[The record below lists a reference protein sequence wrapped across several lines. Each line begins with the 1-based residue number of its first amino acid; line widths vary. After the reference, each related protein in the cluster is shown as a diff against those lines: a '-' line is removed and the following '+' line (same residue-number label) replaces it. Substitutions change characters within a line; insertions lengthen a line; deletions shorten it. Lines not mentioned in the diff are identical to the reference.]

1 MQRKSLS
8 VKNQFL
14 DHVLL
19 ASLAII
25 AAGLLAI
32 WPIPHTIAI
41 RNILLVIGFFLSL
54 PAILRQR
61 DLFTFTKSLPIIFI
75 ALLFFWLLF
84 HYQFFSWDS
93 AAQLDELKSVWLRA
107 FLAACIALALALLM
121 PLRQSWMYAIYLG
134 IISPVL
140 IYFYSYVQLVL
151 KSQQLLHLNFPGLVE
166 HKIVLGYAGILFIA
180 TSLAVFLRW
189 LSYKSIDKYQR
200 GLIGFFLLVGVVL
213 SLISFVLVNTRNG
226 IGAFIILLSVWV
238 FVYSIQS
245 VKLKKY
251 FIPLAILISIIGIAG
266 YGVHKHLKL
275 NQQWNTF
282 IEDVAIGHQI
292 DEYPH
297 WQNNSKG
304 YPNNSV
310 GMVNVSTYERTA
322 WATAGIRYLNQYP
335 LGAGVLGDS
344 LKRMAAKNGVESHSL
359 RFSHS
364 GWIDLTMAIGI
375 PGFLLILLS
384 MLSSF
389 YWALKSR
396 TEIASVSIW
405 WLLAIALYWLIAEL
419 ATNKHFVEMLIFM
432 LIFIGAVNSFSANE
446 SNPKNK
452 LGELN

>member
-1 MQRKSLS
+1 MS

-14 DHVLL
+14 DHALL
-19 ASLAII
+19 AALAVI

-41 RNILLVIGFFLSL
+41 RNILLVIGFLVSL
-54 PAILRQR
+54 PVILRNR
-61 DLFTFTKSLPIIFI
+61 GLFTFTKSLPIIFI
-75 ALLFFWLLF
+75 ALLFLWLLF

-107 FLAACIALALALLM
+107 FLAACIALALSILI
-121 PLRQSWMYAIYLG
+121 PLKQSWMYLIYFG
-134 IISPVL
+134 FFSPIL
-140 IYFYSYVQLVL
+140 IYFYSYAQLVL
-151 KSQQLLHLNFPGLVE
+151 KSQQWLHLNFPGLVD

-180 TSLAVFLRW
+180 TALAIFLHW
-189 LSYKSIDKYQR
+189 LSYKSINKYQR

-238 FVYSIQS
+238 FVYFIQS

-251 FIPLAILISIIGIAG
+251 VAPLAILVMIIGIAG

-282 IEDVAIGHQI
+282 LEDVVIGYQV
-292 DEYPH
+292 DTYPH
-297 WQNNSKG
+297 WQDHAKG
-304 YPNNSV
+304 FPNNSIGV
-310 GMVNVSTYERTA
+310 VNVSTYERTA
-322 WATAGIRYLNQYP
+322 WATVGLRYLNQYP
-335 LGAGVLGDS
+335 FGAGVLGDS
-344 LKRMAAKNGVESHSL
+344 LRRMAAQNGIESNSL

-364 GWIDLTMAIGI
+364 GWIDLTLAIGT

-396 TEIASVSIW
+396 TEVASVSIW

-432 LIFIGAVNSFSANE
+432 LVFIGAVNSFSAKE
-446 SNPKNK
+446 SSPKNK
-452 LGELN
+452 LRDLN

>member
-1 MQRKSLS
+1 MS
-8 VKNQFL
+8 VKSQFL

-19 ASLAII
+19 ASLVII
-25 AAGLLAI
+25 ATALLAI

-41 RNILLVIGFFLSL
+41 RNILLVIGFFISL
-54 PAILRQR
+54 PVIWRSR
-61 DLFTFTKSLPIIFI
+61 RLFTITKSLPIIFI
-75 ALLFFWLLF
+75 AFLFLWLLI

-93 AAQLDELKSVWLRA
+93 AAQLNELKSVWMRA
-107 FLAACIALALALLM
+107 FLAAWIALALALLM
-121 PLRQSWMYAIYLG
+121 PLRQSWMYVIYLG
-134 IISPVL
+134 ILCPILV
-140 IYFYSYVQLVL
+140 YFYSYIQLVL
-151 KSQQLLHLNFPGLVE
+151 QSQQWMHLSFPGLVD
-166 HKIVLGYAGILFIA
+166 HKIVLGYVGILFIA
-180 TSLAVFLRW
+180 AALAVFLHW
-189 LSYKSIDKYQR
+189 LSCKSVSKYQR
-200 GLIGFFLLVGVVL
+200 GLIGFFLFVGVAT
-213 SLISFVLVNTRNG
+213 SLISFVLANTRNG

-238 FVYSIQS
+238 FVYFIQS

-251 FIPLAILISIIGIAG
+251 SMPLAILIMIIGIAG

-282 IEDVAIGHQI
+282 IEDVAIGYQI

-297 WQNNSKG
+297 WQNQSKG
-304 YPNNSV
+304 YPNNSI
-310 GMVNVSTYERTA
+310 GMVSVSTYERSA
-322 WATAGIRYLNQYP
+322 WATVGLRYLNQYP

-344 LKRMAAKNGVESHSL
+344 LKRMAAKNGIESNSL

-364 GWIDLTMAIGI
+364 GWIDLTLAIGI

-396 TEIASVSIW
+396 TEVASVSVW

-432 LIFIGAVNSFSANE
+432 LVFIGAANSFSANE

>member
-1 MQRKSLS
+1 MKC
-8 VKNQFL
+8 QFL
-14 DHVLL
+14 DHILL
-19 ASLAII
+19 AFLAII

-32 WPIPHTIAI
+32 WPVPHTIAI
-41 RNILLVIGFFLSL
+41 RNILLIIGFFLSL
-54 PAILRQR
+54 PVIWRSR
-61 DLFTFTKSLPIIFI
+61 RLFTITKYLPIIFI
-75 ALLFFWLLF
+75 GLLFLWLLI
-84 HYQFFSWDS
+84 HYHFFSWDP
-93 AAQLDELKSVWLRA
+93 AAQLNEFKSVWLRA
-107 FLAACIALALALLM
+107 FLAACIALALALLV

-140 IYFYSYVQLVL
+140 IYFYSYIQLAL
-151 KSQQLLHLNFPGLVE
+151 QSQQWIHLNFPGLVD

-180 TSLAVFLRW
+180 TALSVFLHW
-189 LSYKSIDKYQR
+189 LSYKSINKYQR
-200 GLIGFFLLVGVVL
+200 GLVGFFLLVGVVL

-238 FVYSIQS
+238 FVYFIQS

-251 FIPLAILISIIGIAG
+251 TMPLAILIMITGMAG
-266 YGVHKHLKL
+266 YGVHKHLKF

-282 IEDVAIGHQI
+282 MEDVVIGHQI

-322 WATAGIRYLNQYP
+322 LATAGIRYLNQYP

-364 GWIDLTMAIGI
+364 GWIDLTLAIGI

-405 WLLAIALYWLIAEL
+405 WLMAIALYWLIAEL

-432 LIFIGAVNSFSANE
+432 LVFVGAVNSFSANE
-446 SNPKNK
+446 AIRKDK
-452 LGELN
+452 LEELN

>member
-1 MQRKSLS
+1 MP
-8 VKNQFL
+8 VKNQLL

-19 ASLAII
+19 AALAVI

-32 WPIPHTIAI
+32 WPIPHTIAV

-140 IYFYSYVQLVL
+140 IYFYSYIQLAL
-151 KSQQLLHLNFPGLVE
+151 QSQQWIHLNFPGLVD

-180 TSLAVFLRW
+180 TALSVFLYW
-189 LSYKSIDKYQR
+189 LSYKSINKYQR

-238 FVYSIQS
+238 FVYFIQS

-251 FIPLAILISIIGIAG
+251 FMPLAILIMIIGIAG

-282 IEDVAIGHQI
+282 VEDVVIGYQI
-292 DEYPH
+292 DVYSH
-297 WQNNSKG
+297 WQNHSNG
-304 YPNNSV
+304 YPNNST
-310 GMVNVSTYERTA
+310 GIVNHSTYERTA

-364 GWIDLTMAIGI
+364 GWIDLTLAIGI

-432 LIFIGAVNSFSANE
+432 LVFVGAVNSFSANGAIR
-446 SNPKNK
+446 KDK
-452 LGELN
+452 LEELN